1 MQHKARTR
9 YQPTAALV
17 VIVVAA
23 TLTALLIGLFG
34 RTAEP
39 GAQITDGTSNT
50 GVAVTDGWM
59 HNEFLNPT
67 VNRGVDVTDGWMHNE
82 ILNPPVSR
90 GVDVTDGWMH
100 NEILNPP
107 RQPRR
112 RRHRRLDAQRD
123 PQPARRVR
131 RMAGS
136 ARPVTPARKSDRHRV
151 ASSIRWRFWACRRHT
166 SRD

>member
-1 MQHKARTR
+1 MQYKTRTR
-9 YQPTAALV
+9 YQQTAALA

-59 HNEFLNPT
+59 HNDILNPP
-67 VNRGVDVTDGWMHNE
+67 VSRGVAVTDGWMHND

-100 NEILNPP
+100 NDILNPP
-107 RQPRR
+107 VSRGVDVTDGWMHNDILNP
-112 RRHRRLDAQRD
+112 
-123 PQPARRVR
+123 PADDEISEFSPGR
-131 RMAGS
+131 
-136 ARPVTPARKSDRHRV
+136 
-151 ASSIRWRFWACRRHT
+151 
-166 SRD
+166 

>member
-9 YQPTAALV
+9 HQQATALA
-17 VIVVAA
+17 VIVAAA

-39 GAQITDGTSNT
+39 GDQITDGTSNT

-59 HNEFLNPT
+59 Y
-67 VNRGVDVTDGWMHNE
+67 NE

-90 GVDVTDGWMH
+90 GVDVTDGWMY

-107 RQPRR
+107 ADQ
-112 RRHRRLDAQRD
+112 AGD
-123 PQPARRVR
+123 PLGR
-131 RMAGS
+131 
-136 ARPVTPARKSDRHRV
+136 
-151 ASSIRWRFWACRRHT
+151 
-166 SRD
+166 

>member
-9 YQPTAALV
+9 YQQTAALA

-39 GAQITDGTSNT
+39 GAQITDGASNT

-59 HNEFLNPT
+59 HNEILNPT

-82 ILNPPVSR
+82 ILNPPS
-90 GVDVTDGWMH
+90 
-100 NEILNPP
+100 E
-107 RQPRR
+107 
-112 RRHRRLDAQRD
+112 
-123 PQPARRVR
+123 
-131 RMAGS
+131 
-136 ARPVTPARKSDRHRV
+136 
-151 ASSIRWRFWACRRHT
+151 
-166 SRD
+166 